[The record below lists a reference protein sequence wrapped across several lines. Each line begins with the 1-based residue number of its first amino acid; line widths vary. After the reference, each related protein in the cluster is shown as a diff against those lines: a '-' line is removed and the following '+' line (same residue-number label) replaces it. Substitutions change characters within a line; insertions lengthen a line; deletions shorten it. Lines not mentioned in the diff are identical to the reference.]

1 MQMKDIIS
9 RFNPNQG
16 NKIGELLR
24 FGVVGL
30 GAALLQYLL
39 YWLFIQVIHHSVA
52 ITVSYVI
59 SFVFNYY
66 ASTKY
71 TFKVR
76 RNTQRGAGF
85 ALAHSINYLL
95 QLSTLNAF
103 IMAGVSRELAPLP
116 MFAVCVPVNFLMV
129 RFFLKNDGIRILKIF
144 KLSSEEKPIALII
157 VGLLLTFHVILVSVY
172 YNAFTPITHNYW
184 KLFINTF
191 QVSGFDPI
199 TYHVVSDW
207 GAFYNVYRHPLLV
220 FYMYVPYLLNQALMW
235 LTGINCAIFVV
246 SAIILFC
253 AFYAFILLYR
263 ILRRLVGLKMMDAAL
278 LSFFLYSFAYVLLA
292 AVVPDHFIMSLFC
305 ILLSLYVAG
314 KRMQEGRPMSMTH
327 TIVLFLLIAGTTLSN
342 GLKVFMAALFAN
354 GKGFFRPRFFLFACL
369 VPALGLWLFARFE
382 YQQMVLPRHI
392 ATQKAIEKKREEARK
407 KREEQEKKMSVALA
421 KTTITPQKHVWKD
434 STKAVT
440 PQPKKKVN
448 PKQGKPIAEGE
459 FMQWTDISTS
469 RWLSVKENLL
479 GESIQLHQ
487 QHLLKDTLRKRPIF
501 VEYDWTLNYV
511 VEMLIVLLFAA
522 GVWAGRRSRL
532 LWMAMGCVS
541 IDLAV
546 HIGLG
551 FGINE
556 VYIMAAHWIFVI
568 PLAIAFALHHWQG
581 LKRML
586 IRGILILLTLYLWLY
601 NGYLIIY
608 YLLA

>member
-9 RFNPNQG
+9 RFNLNQG

-39 YWLFIQVIHHSVA
+39 YWLFIQAIHHSVA

-71 TFKVR
+71 TFKVQ

-85 ALAHSINYLL
+85 ALAHSVNYLL

-103 IMAGVSRELAPLP
+103 IMAGVSQELAPLP
-116 MFAVCVPVNFLMV
+116 MFAVCVPINFLMV

-144 KLSSEEKPIALII
+144 KLSSEEKNIALII
-157 VGLLLTFHVILVSVY
+157 LPLLLTFHIILVCVY

-220 FYMYVPYLLNQALMW
+220 FYMYVPYLLNQGLMW

-246 SAIILFC
+246 SVIILFC

-263 ILRRLVGLKMMDAAL
+263 ILRRLVGLKVIDAAL

-292 AVVPDHFIMSLFC
+292 AIVPDHFIMSLFC

-314 KRMQEGRPMSMTH
+314 KRIQEGRPMSVAH
-327 TIVLFLLIAGTTLSN
+327 TIALFFLTAGVTLSN
-342 GLKVFMAALFAN
+342 GLKVFMAALFVN
-354 GKGFFRPRFFLFACL
+354 GKKFFRPRFFFLACFFPAVLLFA
-369 VPALGLWLFARFE
+369 FARFE
-382 YQQMVLPRHI
+382 YRTMVWPRQI
-392 ATQKAIEKKREEARK
+392 AKEQAIAKKKEEARK
-407 KREEQEKKMSVALA
+407 RREEQEKKMNKDLVCAMITSPKEVKKVAMKYPPANPTKEKIKKLISKVRA
-421 KTTITPQKHVWKD
+421 IEFLHWTDDITP
-434 STKAVT
+434 
-440 PQPKKKVN
+440 
-448 PKQGKPIAEGE
+448 
-459 FMQWTDISTS
+459 
-469 RWLSVKENLL
+469 RWPTIKENLL

-487 QHLLKDTLRKRPIF
+487 QHLLKDTLRNRPVF
-501 VEYDWTLNYV
+501 VAYDWTLNYV
-511 VEMLIVLLFAA
+511 VETLIVLLFAA

-532 LWMAMGCVS
+532 LWMAMACVS
-541 IDLAV
+541 IDLAI

-608 YLLA
+608 HLLA